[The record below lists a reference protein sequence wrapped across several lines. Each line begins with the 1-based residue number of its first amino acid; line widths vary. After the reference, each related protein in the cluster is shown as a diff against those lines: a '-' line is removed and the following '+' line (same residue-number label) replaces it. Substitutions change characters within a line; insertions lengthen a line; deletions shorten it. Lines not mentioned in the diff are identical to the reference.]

1 MDEPTSQMDPVSA
14 EELLN
19 TVRKVAEDTGKTII
33 MAEQKLER
41 CLHLADRVI
50 AMNEGKVVFD
60 GKKEAERMATFLEES
75 ERVLGKS
82 LVILQC
88 DGRSEES
95 TYVRLKR
102 EMGERLGAMVY
113 VDFRSQM
120 SDLREGIKQ
129 ANVDETV
136 DGILVQLPVIGA
148 SREEL
153 DQILSSIYPS
163 KDVDGLNPK
172 SRFIPAAIRAV
183 ERLIDIF
190 KITEDDQ
197 VAVVGAKG
205 VLGSRLIKR
214 LRDINVLAEGF
225 DKGDDL
231 SKLKDFDVVISATG
245 EGGLVKENMVMDGFT
260 GIDLGFPKGDFSVE
274 AIAKASIIT
283 PVPGGVGPMTIVS
296 LYENLAD
303 A

>member
-1 MDEPTSQMDPVSA
+1 M
-14 EELLN
+14 
-19 TVRKVAEDTGKTII
+19 
-33 MAEQKLER
+33 
-41 CLHLADRVI
+41 
-50 AMNEGKVVFD
+50 VFD

-283 PVPGGVGPMTIVS
+283 PVPGGVGPMTIVA

>member
-1 MDEPTSQMDPVSA
+1 MEGDPPTTLGMTDVVVAGRGARPSGDWGPLRPGPGDA
-14 EELLN
+14 RLGIL
-19 TVRKVAEDTGKTII
+19 KV
-33 MAEQKLER
+33 MAK
-41 CLHLADRVI
+41 I
-50 AMNEGKVVFD
+50 VFD

-102 EMGERLGAMVY
+102 EMGERLGAMVS
-113 VDFRSQM
+113 VDFRSQI
-120 SDLREGIKQ
+120 SDLREGIKL
-129 ANVDETV
+129 ANEDETV
-136 DGILVQLPVIGA
+136 DGILVQLPIIGA
-148 SREEL
+148 DREEVE
-153 DQILSSIYPS
+153 QILSSIKPS

-172 SRFIPAAIRAV
+172 GRFIPAAIRAV
-183 ERLIDIF
+183 ERLVDIF

-197 VAVVGAKG
+197 VAVGGAKG

-214 LRDINVLAEGF
+214 LRDINILAEGF
-225 DKGDDL
+225 DKEDDL
-231 SKLKDFDVVISATG
+231 NKLKDFDVIIGATG
-245 EGGLVKENMVMDGFT
+245 AAGLIGGNMVMKGFT
-260 GIDLGFPKGDFSVE
+260 GIDLGFPKGDFSPE
-274 AIAKASIIT
+274 AIEKASLIT
-283 PVPGGVGPMTIVS
+283 PVPGGIGPMTIVA